1 MGTAATVQETGQA
14 ATVAAGAVLVAVA
27 LLMPWAMRVQRQP
40 PRGATG
46 AMGATAATRGQVEV
60 ETALRAEVA
69 ALEIH
74 LPPELRHDGKTF
86 LGDTYSWY
94 PCLAELRGVIDDIE
108 AGAVALRGGAP
119 EE

>member
-1 MGTAATVQETGQA
+1 MPANHAIF
-14 ATVAAGAVLVAVA
+14 A
-27 LLMPWAMRVQRQP
+27 LLLMQYV
-40 PRGATG
+40 
-46 AMGATAATRGQVEV
+46 TR
-60 ETALRAEVA
+60 LRAEVA

-74 LPPELRHDGKTF
+74 LPPELRHESKTF
-86 LGDTYSWY
+86 LGDTYAWY